1 MSFKMTKYNLHIEMQ
16 IEFNAFFKDYHK
28 KVKWSIEKG
37 NVVLNDIL
45 ARQKHRRIR
54 EKRDRR

>member
-37 NVVLNDIL
+37 NVVEYSAVAEPPNLL
-45 ARQKHRRIR
+45 
-54 EKRDRR
+54 E